1 MTGAELI
8 SLRVLKIR
16 YNLDK
21 YIKAMSFDL
30 SDGTRS
36 PQYGTAADL
45 DQSFEIPADTEL
57 SKVIVRQSDQSIRG
71 ITLIDTREETLL
83 DI

>member
-1 MTGAELI
+1 MTGIELMG
-8 SLRVLKIR
+8 LRVLRIR

-21 YIKAMSFDL
+21 YIKAMSVDL

-36 PQYGTAADL
+36 PVYGTAADL

-57 SKVIVRQSDQSIRG
+57 SKIIVR
-71 ITLIDTREETLL
+71 
-83 DI
+83 